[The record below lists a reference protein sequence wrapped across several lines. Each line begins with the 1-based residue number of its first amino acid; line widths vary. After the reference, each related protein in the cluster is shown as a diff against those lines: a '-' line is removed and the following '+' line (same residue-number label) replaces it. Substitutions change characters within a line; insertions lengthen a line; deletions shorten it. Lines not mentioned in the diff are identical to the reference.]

1 MTTRVNGG
9 IESGQWFSTGD
20 VRYFSLAN
28 AGFLAAEEGVPNS
41 TLEQAVELVQTLGSI
56 VILQVENATALHI
69 CLDYA
74 SGDIADLQSELNA
87 LLGSSVIITEGEFRV
102 A

>member
-9 IESGQWFSTGD
+9 IESGQWFSTSD
-20 VRYFSLAN
+20 VRYYSLAN

-41 TLEQAVELVQTLGSI
+41 TLEQAVELVQTLGTI
-56 VILQVENATALHI
+56 VILQVEDGVAMHI

-74 SGDIADLQSELNA
+74 SGDIADLQADLDT
-87 LLGSSVIITEGEFRV
+87 LLGSAVTITEGEFRV

>member
-9 IESGQWFSTGD
+9 VQSGAWFSTGD
-20 VRYFSLAN
+20 VRFYSLAN
-28 AGFLAAEEGVPNS
+28 AGFLAAQEGVADS
-41 TLEQAVELVQTLGSI
+41 VLEQVVELLQTLGTI
-56 VILQVENATALHI
+56 VILQVEDGVALHV

-74 SGDIADLQSELNA
+74 AGDISALQADLNA
-87 LLGSSVIITEGEFRV
+87 LMGSAVTITEGEFRV